1 MRQNGWSLNG
11 TFHGRFQHDI
21 LMLKSSIKKENFLSV
36 DISSK
41 SGKREFSAKSLVVI
55 WKCLYMHPQRKFPF
69 YG

>member
-21 LMLKSSIKKENFLSV
+21 LMLKKRKKENLLSV

-41 SGKREFSAKSLVVI
+41 SGKREFSVKSLVAI
-55 WKCLYMHPQRKFPF
+55 
-69 YG
+69 

>member
-11 TFHGRFQHDI
+11 TFHGRFQHNI

-41 SGKREFSAKSLVVI
+41 SGKREFLVKSLVAI

>member
-11 TFHGRFQHDI
+11 TFHGRFQHNI

-41 SGKREFSAKSLVVI
+41 SGKREFSVKSLVAI

>member
-1 MRQNGWSLNG
+1 MRQNGWSFNG

-41 SGKREFSAKSLVVI
+41 SGKREFLVKSLVAI
-55 WKCLYMHPQRKFPF
+55 
-69 YG
+69 